1 MNSKVTHI
9 NVGNL
14 AENCWFLANEDTKE
28 AVVID
33 PGAEPDR
40 ICAAAEKHGWKI
52 TAILLTHGHIDHM
65 GACESLRTELG
76 VKVYALTEEE
86 DLLLDAKKNL
96 SVFIE
101 RKVVTFEPDE
111 LLRDGQEL
119 TLAGM
124 KIQVIHTPG
133 HTPGGCSYYVADA
146 GCVFSGRYPVRRV
159 CGQKRFS
166 RWKYICI
173 SSCGKRKTL
182 FIAR

>member
-124 KIQVIHTPG
+124 KIQVIHTPQSLWAEAIFQVEV
-133 HTPGGCSYYVADA
+133 H
-146 GCVFSGRYPVRRV
+146 
-159 CGQKRFS
+159 
-166 RWKYICI
+166 
-173 SSCGKRKTL
+173 L
-182 FIAR
+182 H